1 MNSKLKNSLT
11 KMYKKQANDNFIKW
25 LDKNVDDTTNKN
37 VVNEFLIDI
46 KNSLKKNGYKINDEN
61 QFKNEIATYI
71 YKEST

>member
-11 KMYKKQANDNFIKW
+11 KMYKKQANDNFIEW